1 MSDLLVTGI
10 GELVTCDGSGDD
22 GLGIITDAAV
32 AMVGELIQWVGSTH
46 DIPHEYRSL
55 PTTDLEGRAV
65 VPGFVDPHTHVVFA
79 GDRAHEHAMR
89 LAGATYEEIQAAGGG
104 IYSTVAATREKHLVA
119 LILESRDRVERM
131 LANGT
136 TTVEIKTG
144 YGLDLATEIKML
156 DAIDAIDASLPIDI
170 VRTFLGAHV
179 VAPEY
184 GIDREGYVDLVVGPM
199 LDAVADRVDAVDV
212 FCDTVAFT
220 IDEAKRVLD
229 AGQAAGLSARLHAD
243 QLSRS
248 GGGMLAATVGAVAAD
263 HLDHATDE
271 DINALAEA
279 GTVAVLLPGVS
290 FTMQEPPPDA
300 RHFIDAGVTVALA
313 TDCNPGTSFV
323 ETMPFIIALAAT
335 TAGMTPA
342 EALTSATVGGAR
354 ALGFDDRGILA
365 RGKLGDL
372 VVLSAPSHEHL
383 VYRPDGDLVE
393 RVIKRGA
400 LV

>member
-10 GELVTCDGSGDD
+10 GELVTCDGSGED
-22 GLGIITDAAV
+22 GLGIVMDAAV
-32 AMVGELIQWVGSTH
+32 AMVGEVIRWVGAA
-46 DIPHEYRSL
+46 DEIPDEYRSL
-55 PTTDLEGRAV
+55 PTSDLEGRAV
-65 VPGFVDPHTHVVFA
+65 VPGFVDPHTHAVFA

-104 IYSTVAATREKHLVA
+104 IYSTVSATREKHLVA
-119 LILESRDRVERM
+119 LILESRDRVDRM

-144 YGLDLATEIKML
+144 YGLDIATETKML

-184 GIDREGYVDLVVGPM
+184 QNDRDGYVDLVVGPM
-199 LDAVADRVDAVDV
+199 LDAVAARVDAVDV

-220 IDEAKRVLD
+220 IDEAQRVLD
-229 AGQAAGLSARLHAD
+229 AAKSAGLPTRLHAD

-248 GGGMLAATVGAVAAD
+248 GGAMLAVTAGAIAAD
-263 HLDHATDE
+263 HLDHVTDD
-271 DINALAEA
+271 DIAALAKA

-300 RHFIDAGVTVALA
+300 RRFIDAGVTVALA

-323 ETMPFIIALAAT
+323 ETMPFVIALAAT

-342 EALTSATVGGAR
+342 EALTAATVGGAR
-354 ALGFDDRGILA
+354 ALGLGDRGVVA
-365 RGKLGDL
+365 EGMLGDL
-372 VVLSAPSHEHL
+372 VVLSAPSYEHL

-393 RVIKRGA
+393 RVIKRGT